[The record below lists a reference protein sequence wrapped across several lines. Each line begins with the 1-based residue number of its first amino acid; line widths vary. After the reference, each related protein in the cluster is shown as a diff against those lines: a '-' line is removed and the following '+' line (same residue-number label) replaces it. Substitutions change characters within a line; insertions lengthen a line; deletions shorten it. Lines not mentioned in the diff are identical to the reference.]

1 MHMRPTRTI
10 TISLPPDLAAQVDR
24 EAGAE
29 GLTRSELARVALR
42 QYLDRRDRWERL
54 FAYGEQAAHRLRV
67 TEDDVLEAV
76 EQHRGRVR

>member
-1 MHMRPTRTI
+1 MRPTRTI
-10 TISLPPDLAAQVDR
+10 TISLPPDLAAEVDR
-24 EAGAE
+24 EADAE

-54 FAYGEQAAHRLRV
+54 FAYGERVAQRLRV

-76 EQHRGRVR
+76 EQHRGRAR

>member
-1 MHMRPTRTI
+1 MRPTRTV
-10 TISLPPDLAAQVDR
+10 TISLPPDLAAEVDR
-24 EAGAE
+24 EADAE

-54 FAYGEQAAHRLRV
+54 FAYGERVAQRLRL

-76 EQHRGRVR
+76 EQHRGRAR

>member
-1 MHMRPTRTI
+1 MRPTRTI
-10 TISLPPDLAAQVDR
+10 TISLPPDLAAEVDR
-24 EAGAE
+24 EADSE

-54 FAYGEQAAHRLRV
+54 FAYGERVAQRLRL

-76 EQHRGRVR
+76 EQHRGRAR